1 MVALDKECTVI
12 CPKSGKRVDTL
23 LVCQGGGNLPCKY
36 FKDDDG
42 LCLYCSYFSKMVKAA
57 EG

>member
-1 MVALDKECTVI
+1 MPVLDKKCTVA

-23 LVCQGGGNLPCKY
+23 LVCQGGVDLPCEY
-36 FKDDDG
+36 FEDDDG
-42 LCLYCSYFSKMVKAA
+42 LCLYCSFPKIFVEA

>member
-36 FKDDDG
+36 FNDDDG
-42 LCLYCSYFSKMVKAA
+42 LCLYCSYVSKEERMS
-57 EG
+57 